1 MTTPDHIG
9 KYEDLRLI
17 GQGGFGNVYR
27 AWDPDLRRQVAV
39 KVMHAQFAQDERW
52 VASFQQEARLMAR
65 VDQHPNVVRVIELQ
79 QDEQHGLFI
88 AMDYYP
94 RGNLDS
100 LIRREGPFSVERAVG
115 LLLQIANGLSAAH
128 AAGIVHRDIK
138 PLNILLDDD
147 LACKISDFGIAA
159 STDRSIYTR
168 IGSPPYMAPEQ
179 KLGRVT
185 DTRADIYSLGVTLYQ
200 MLVGD
205 LPEELSQTEKPPDP
219 SLQRPEI
226 PERVVQILFKAIEF
240 DAEDRYQSVDEL
252 IAELQSYTSAPD
264 STPTDTEPE
273 ASASGEMPE
282 KPSES
287 AIPRALAR
295 LALGTM
301 TRLILFVGGAIAVI
315 AIVLAV
321 IFGLSGNDDQSLSGI
336 AGGISDKVSNQI
348 SSFKA
353 TVLET
358 PSKRIKVFVT
368 GGGGSTWFGAIRRAG
383 ILIITTALTGRF
395 GGHTTYLRCFAGS

>member
-1 MTTPDHIG
+1 
-9 KYEDLRLI
+9 
-17 GQGGFGNVYR
+17 
-27 AWDPDLRRQVAV
+27 
-39 KVMHAQFAQDERW
+39 MHAQFAQDEQW

-100 LIRREGPFSVERAVG
+100 LIRREGPFTVEQAVG
-115 LLLQIANGLSAAH
+115 FLLQIANGLSAAH

-138 PLNILLDDD
+138 PLNVLLDDD
-147 LACKISDFGIAA
+147 LTCKITDFGIAA

-205 LPEELSQTEKPPDP
+205 LPEELSQTETPPDP
-219 SLQRPEI
+219 RLQRPEI
-226 PERVVQILFKAIEF
+226 PERVVQVLFKAIEF
-240 DAEDRYQSVDEL
+240 DAEDRYQSVNEL
-252 IAELQSYTSAPD
+252 IAELQTYASAPD
-264 STPTDTEPE
+264 SEPTGTEAVAP
-273 ASASGEMPE
+273 ASEPPSGEMPE

-295 LALGTM
+295 LALGNM
-301 TRLILFVGGAIAVI
+301 TKPMLFVGGAIVVI

-321 IFGLSGNDDQSLSGI
+321 VFGLSGNDDRSLSGM
-336 AGGISDKVSNQI
+336 AGGISDKFSNQI
-348 SSFKA
+348 SSLTA

-358 PSKRIKVFVT
+358 PSKSIKVFVT
-368 GGGGSTWFGAIRRAG
+368 EGAAPRGSVLSIDSVSPSSLPPLPVGLVATQ
-383 ILIITTALTGRF
+383 
-395 GGHTTYLRCFAGS
+395 HTFDVSLVANDGDKVQLRVQ